1 MRVDV
6 DARGTFDGR
15 NQDVG
20 VPPGAQHLV
29 VKRLAVF
36 RAENGIATAQQ
47 RTSLISLEC
56 LLMTQSGRC
65 LHLKQSV
72 QGYNDRAQQVMIDVR
87 FWHLADIDADD
98 EHVCFWG

>member
-1 MRVDV
+1 MRVEV

-29 VKRLAVF
+29 VKRLAVL

-56 LLMTQSGRC
+56 LLMTQSGHFGSKLLWKAARPSS
-65 LHLKQSV
+65 LHSGTL
-72 QGYNDRAQQVMIDVR
+72 G
-87 FWHLADIDADD
+87 
-98 EHVCFWG
+98 

>member
-1 MRVDV
+1 MRVEV

-29 VKRLAVF
+29 VKRFAVL

-47 RTSLISLEC
+47 RTSLISL
-56 LLMTQSGRC
+56 
-65 LHLKQSV
+65 
-72 QGYNDRAQQVMIDVR
+72 
-87 FWHLADIDADD
+87 
-98 EHVCFWG
+98 